1 MKALLGHRVESVRGF
16 RLVGQE
22 AWWSGSGSEPG
33 EEEGREAGVVA
44 TGALLSL
51 RSTVWRH
58 QYSRIVVL

>member
-33 EEEGREAGVVA
+33 EEEGREAGVRD
-44 TGALLSL
+44 SCDMDP
-51 RSTVWRH
+51 S
-58 QYSRIVVL
+58 